1 MAERADP
8 GVGRNNNKKPTERIG
23 RGRWGVP
30 HACVAAVVLA
40 AALAAAVA
48 GAEQT
53 AAVKTEIFRGAA
65 GVERG
70 RAAQQ
75 AVRPPAVPQRV
86 FALPAPTAAEIRQAR
101 PEPSPRTR
109 EAERARPATEADAPA
124 DAQRVRMPASSVF
137 AADAADVAVPRMH
150 QVGFGR
156 EFGARGA
163 AVPGSEGLDWR
174 RQPDGGL
181 ALALTVESPGAK
193 ALRAQVELRAV
204 RAGLEV
210 RVFDPKAPDATVVAV
225 PAHLLAPDAAGAA
238 SAWTPTVAG
247 DALAVELYLP
257 PGTRPRGLRVSIP
270 RVSHLEVE
278 PARADEI
285 GRARCAHQDAVC
297 LADDISAAARSA
309 VAKYL
314 FTNRAGGTSMCSG
327 TLLNDADLS
336 SQVPYFLTAAHCI
349 RSRELASTMEFY
361 WFFERPECGSG
372 EVSATRQT
380 GGATVLARNAAN
392 REGTGL
398 DQVLVRLDSDPPAGV
413 ALAGWLAAPAA
424 ASGDGVAVHHPR
436 GDLKKANSGTLN
448 GFYRW
453 QERGLFALAAPD
465 ENGPHVRYE
474 PTVPTEGGS
483 SGSGLWQHIDG
494 YDYLVGMLTGGS
506 GWLCEGSSFYGR
518 LDRFYPRISQWLGS
532 TERVEDS
539 EVSRVERVVLVDAAT
554 RAEVADLTGGG
565 AEVDLDATAT
575 RSFDVVAEMRR
586 PVGSV
591 ALALSGAQTAEHASD
606 WAPHTLFGAAGGGGL
621 GPGSYT
627 VTVTTHPAAGLGG
640 DALERLE
647 VPFTVTGTGADGV
660 AVAGLAAAVGSRPR
674 VQTLADDAAL
684 TVYAGEAVELRAR
697 TQGAAAG
704 SVVFAVSGPSSV
716 AATTSDAPFGVPVTL
731 TAGTYRI
738 VATPYP
744 EKDAGGTA
752 GEALEVSGVVVAT
765 PASPVSGFTLV
776 DAAGG
781 LPDPDLGP
789 LADGATVDLSATHGL
804 ASVRADL
811 AAAATGVERVELEL
825 RGARELDRTETSA
838 PYALFGASGGD
849 YAEDGFPDGEY
860 ELSARAFVAGGPR
873 GALPPAKV
881 DFTVTGGGFATP
893 VESLVLVNATGPA
906 PDPDIRTIEDGA
918 TLDLSATGGWANIRV
933 VLPAA
938 RADIRSVGLELRG
951 ASDAERVTSAAPFTL
966 FGVAEG
972 DYQAGLLRNGA
983 HTLTATGYTEPGGG
997 GFAYPPSTVAFTVTG
1012 STSSPVTGVWLVD
1025 ARGRAPDPDFRPIE
1039 DGAVVS
1045 LAETGDVS
1053 VRVSARAQAKS
1064 VRLELDG
1071 PVWWRWVHHAPFF
1084 LWGYDQN
1091 DRADARP
1098 GELPNGEY
1106 TLTAQPYTGS
1116 GGGGRAL
1123 TPLTVSFTVADSPWA
1138 PTRVTGFTLLD
1149 APGGDGADVDL
1160 ARIAHGDTLILP
1172 DGSSG
1177 KFNVRA
1183 DLSSAAGVV
1192 RVVTSFWPRPASR
1205 HFDEDAPF
1213 TAFSSRGTQ
1222 PLAPRTYRISAK
1234 PIGSVN
1240 ARMTPRSAL
1249 FTVTARRAAARFAV
1263 SPEQTVLKE
1272 GESRRLTVSV
1282 DGARFARPQELTL
1295 AVTGNMSTA
1304 DYALAPTL
1312 ALAAGATEAHT
1323 TFTLVDDDEAEGTER
1338 ATVEVRHAGS
1348 VVARA
1353 RFTSVPNDQSDDARL
1368 ASLSLSEIDFGTFDA
1383 DTTAYATAVR
1393 HHLPG
1398 TTVAAQAAHPRA
1410 RSVAIEPADADAA
1423 TPGHQVAFAVGV
1435 NRIAVTVTAEIG
1447 RRRTY
1452 TVDVTR
1458 AEAPEGP
1465 VATLSATTATVAEGA
1480 SVAFEAVLSEAPS
1493 APLAVALSVSA
1504 EGVDLS
1510 GTAPASVTFPAGA
1523 TTVAFRVA
1531 TVDDA
1536 VASGDGAVRA
1546 TLLAGDGYARGR
1558 AIAATVAVPEDDV
1571 AAFAASASPPALGE
1585 GAVSTVTLSIANGVT
1600 YAAAQEI
1607 ALSVSGDV
1615 DAADYALP
1623 ASIVLPAGASSVGAA
1638 FEALTDEVVEGP
1650 ETATVAARLGGTEI
1664 GATTVTLVDATTAQ
1678 FAVAAEPA
1686 ALDEGA
1692 TSSLTV
1698 SIADGVTYAAAQEI
1712 ALTVS
1717 GDVEASDYALP
1728 ATMTLPAGASSA
1740 GVAFEALADA
1750 VVEPSEPATVTAS
1763 LGGTEIGATP
1773 VTVVDATAAQF
1784 AVAADPAAVDEGGTS
1799 TLTVSIAN
1807 GVTYVAAQE
1816 IALSVS
1822 GDVDASDYA
1831 PPASVVLPAGAS
1843 SVDAAFEAL
1852 ADAVVEGPETATVTA
1867 SLGGTEI
1874 GATTVT
1880 VVDATAAQ
1888 FAVAAAPAA
1897 IDEGATSTLT
1907 LSITNGVAYAA
1918 AQEIAL
1924 SVSGD
1929 VEASDYALPETV
1941 ELAAGASSATAA
1953 FAALA
1958 DKLVEGPE
1966 TATVAARL
1974 DGAEIGTATVA
1985 LADGDEAAFAVAA
1998 EPARIEEG
2006 TASTVT
2012 VSITNATTYAAAQE
2026 IALTVSGDVD
2036 ASDYDLPATT
2046 TLAAGASSAF
2056 AEFAALADEA
2066 DEEPETATVTASLDG
2081 SEIGA
2086 ASVTV
2091 ADQPPLPAL
2100 RVEGVPQLGATL
2112 SAVFAEPVSGP
2123 DAGTARAAG
2132 GVGGLAV
2139 ATSVPARGLET
2150 VYRWLR
2156 DGVEIPGA
2164 TGPAHVLTA
2173 ADVGAAVS
2181 VRAARG
2187 IRSEESAATVPVW
2200 GAPGNPAVG
2209 TDEATLLSTTMT
2221 LGSRGFSTELRVD
2234 FAGYMDETWYRPVG
2248 SVDAAA
2254 FELDGTRYRLT
2265 TFAVIQDGGFAF
2277 ATQPVLPSAA
2287 GLVGY
2292 WDGYRLADFVGE
2304 TADANGWTTWGTWTP
2319 QPREEYE
2326 RYMHRPGLVFS
2337 GPSDGVRVAV
2347 SLRREVGV
2355 PTATVSASAATVS
2368 EGGAA
2373 AFAVSLDGPREAPV
2387 AVSLETTAAGAAL
2400 AAAAPSSATFAPGE
2414 TEASLELATVDDAV
2428 VSGDGTVT
2436 VTLVAGDGYE
2446 LGASATATMS
2456 VAEDDAAQF
2465 AVSASPA
2472 EVVEGGSS
2480 TVTVAIANG
2489 VTYATAREVSLA
2501 VTGDVS
2507 ASDYALPATVAL
2519 AAGASSAT
2527 AEFAALEDEVAAEAR
2542 EEARIAATVD
2552 GAEVGA
2558 ATVAIRPLRG
2568 DATLSSLSL
2577 TDVDIGAFDAQTTE
2591 YAGTAAAAVES
2602 TTVTAEPSDAAAAV
2616 EIADAAG
2623 STVGTQRTSALAV
2636 GSNAISATVTAEDG
2650 ATTRTY
2656 AVAVARPP
2664 AWGARQ
2670 PEQDIE
2676 LADAAAPTGIWSDGE
2691 TLWAVH
2697 DWTGT
2702 ALAAYDLAT
2711 AERLPGR
2718 DIAVA
2723 ANKRWVDLHAH
2734 GGTLWAASLLG
2745 EVAAYRLSDGARLA
2759 DRDVGADA
2767 LAAAGSSEPV
2777 GLWSHGGTLWVLDH
2791 TDHVGYAF
2799 GLADGARQA
2808 DRDVELGGPAGEH
2821 DVSPWG
2827 AWSDGA
2833 VLLTVDYWAAGRV
2846 RAYRLGDGARAAR
2859 VPEMD
2864 VDTGTAGNADPVG
2877 LWSDGATLWVADGT
2891 DRKVYAYAVPGL
2903 RQASAGAVQSRASA
2917 VPSAAPGPPL
2927 PIPDPALRAALAA
2940 ALGKPPHSPVG
2951 ANELAALESL
2961 EARAAGIADLSGLQH
2976 AVRLAALDLSGNPL
2990 ADLRALASLPHLADL
3005 RLDATGAQPWD
3016 VASLAGLR
3024 RLSLRGNGVDD
3035 VSGLAPLVRLEFLDV
3050 GGNRI
3055 ADLWPLANLHL
3066 LAELRADGNRVAD
3079 VAPLLGLSSLAA
3091 LDLRGNPVDD
3101 TEALER
3107 LPRLPR

>member
-1 MAERADP
+1 MSERADP
-8 GVGRNNNKKPTERIG
+8 GVGRNNNKKPTERTG
-23 RGRWGVP
+23 RRRWGVP
-30 HACVAAVVLA
+30 HACVAA

-65 GVERG
+65 GVERAEG
-70 RAAQQ
+70 AQQ

-101 PEPSPRTR
+101 PEQPSPRTR

-137 AADAADVAVPRMH
+137 AADAADVAVPRRH
-150 QVGFGR
+150 EVGFGR

-163 AVPGSEGLDWR
+163 AVPGSDGLDWR

-181 ALALTVESPGAK
+181 ALALTVESRGAK
-193 ALRAQVELRAV
+193 ALRAQVELRGV

-278 PARADEI
+278 PARAEDI
-285 GRARCAHQDAVC
+285 GDARCTHRDAVC
-297 LADDISAAARSA
+297 LADEISAAARSA

-314 FTNRAGGTSMCSG
+314 FTNQAGGTSMCSG

-349 RSRELASTMEFY
+349 RSQELASTMEFY

-413 ALAGWLAAPAA
+413 ALAGWLASPAA
-424 ASGDGVAVHHPR
+424 ASGDAVGVHHPR
-436 GDLKKANSGTLN
+436 GDLKKANSGTLG

-453 QERGLFALAAPD
+453 QELGIFALPAPD
-465 ENGPHVRYE
+465 EDGAHVRHE
-474 PTVPTEGGS
+474 PTHLTEGGS
-483 SGSGLWQHIDG
+483 SGSGLWRRIDG

-506 GWLCEGSSFYGR
+506 AWRCEGTTYYGR

-539 EVSRVERVVLVDAAT
+539 EVWRVERVVLVDAAT
-554 RAEVADLTGGG
+554 RAEVADLTDGG

-606 WAPHTLFGAAGGGGL
+606 WAPHTLFGAAGGAGL

-627 VTVTTHPAAGLGG
+627 VTVTSHPAAGLGG

-674 VQTLADDAAL
+674 VQTLADDATL
-684 TVYAGEAVELRAR
+684 TVYADEAVELRAR

-704 SVVFAVSGPSSV
+704 SVVFAVSGASSV
-716 AATTSDAPFGVPVTL
+716 VSTASDAPFGVPVTL

-765 PASPVSGFTLV
+765 PASPVSAFTLV

-811 AAAATGVERVELEL
+811 AEAATGVERVELEL
-825 RGARELDRTETSA
+825 RGARERDRTETSA

-849 YAEDGFPDGEY
+849 YAVDGFPDGEY

-881 DFTVTGGGFATP
+881 GFTVTGGGFATP

-938 RADIRSVGLELRG
+938 RADIRSVRLELRG

-983 HTLTATGYTEPGGG
+983 HTLTATGYSEPGGG

-1025 ARGRAPDPDFRPIE
+1025 ARGEAPDPDLRPIE

-1045 LAETGDVS
+1045 LAQTGDVS
-1053 VRVSARAQAKS
+1053 VRVSARAQAES

-1071 PVWWRWVHHAPFF
+1071 PVWWRWVDKPPFF
-1084 LWGYDQN
+1084 LWGFDRT
-1091 DRADARP
+1091 DRADAMP

-1116 GGGGRAL
+1116 DGGGTAL
-1123 TPLTVSFTVADSPWA
+1123 TPLTVSFTVADSPWS

-1149 APGGDGADVDL
+1149 SPGGDGADVDL
-1160 ARIAHGDTLILP
+1160 ARIAHRDTLILP

-1177 KFNVRA
+1177 KFNVRV
-1183 DLSSAAGVV
+1183 DLSSAAGVY
-1192 RVVTSFWPRPASR
+1192 RVVTYFGPTPASTYVDR
-1205 HFDEDAPF
+1205 DAPF
-1213 TAFSSRGTQ
+1213 TAFTPSWTP
-1222 PLAPRTYRISAK
+1222 PLAPGTYRITAK
-1234 PIGSVN
+1234 PFGSGK
-1240 ARMTPRSAL
+1240 ARMTRRTAE
-1249 FTVTARRAAARFAV
+1249 FTVTAVARFAV
-1263 SPEQTVLKE
+1263 SPEQAVLEE

-1295 AVTGNMSTA
+1295 AVTGDMSTA

-1368 ASLSLSEIDFGTFDA
+1368 ASLS
-1383 DTTAYATAVR
+1383 
-1393 HHLPG
+1393 
-1398 TTVAAQAAHPRA
+1398 
-1410 RSVAIEPADADAA
+1410 
-1423 TPGHQVAFAVGV
+1423 
-1435 NRIAVTVTAEIG
+1435 
-1447 RRRTY
+1447 
-1452 TVDVTR
+1452 
-1458 AEAPEGP
+1458 
-1465 VATLSATTATVAEGA
+1465 ATTATVAEGGVA
-1480 SVAFEAVLSEAPS
+1480 AFEAVLSQAPS
-1493 APLAVALSVSA
+1493 APLAVAVAVSA
-1504 EGVDLS
+1504 EGVDVA

-1536 VASGDGAVRA
+1536 VASGDGTVRA
-1546 TLLAGDGYARGR
+1546 TLLAGDGYTLGAG
-1558 AIAATVAVPEDDV
+1558 IAATVAVLEDDV
-1571 AAFAASASPPALGE
+1571 AAFAASASPPALRE

-1607 ALSVSGDV
+1607 ALTVSGDV
-1615 DAADYALP
+1615 DASDYALP
-1623 ASIVLPAGASSVGAA
+1623 ASVVLPAGASSVGA
-1638 FEALTDEVVEGP
+1638 
-1650 ETATVAARLGGTEI
+1650 
-1664 GATTVTLVDATTAQ
+1664 
-1678 FAVAAEPA
+1678 
-1686 ALDEGA
+1686 
-1692 TSSLTV
+1692 
-1698 SIADGVTYAAAQEI
+1698 
-1712 ALTVS
+1712 
-1717 GDVEASDYALP
+1717 
-1728 ATMTLPAGASSA
+1728 
-1740 GVAFEALADA
+1740 AFEALADA

-1763 LGGTEIGATP
+1763 LGGTEIGATT

-1784 AVAADPAAVDEGGTS
+1784 AVTANPAAVDEGGTS

-1807 GVTYVAAQE
+1807 GVTYTTAQE

-1822 GDVDASDYA
+1822 GDVEASDYA

-1852 ADAVVEGPETATVTA
+1852 TDAVVEGPEPATVTA

-1880 VVDATAAQ
+1880 VVDATTAQ
-1888 FAVAAAPAA
+1888 FAVAADPAA
-1897 IDEGATSTLT
+1897 VDEGGTSTLT
-1907 LSITNGVAYAA
+1907 VSI
-1918 AQEIAL
+1918 
-1924 SVSGD
+1924 
-1929 VEASDYALPETV
+1929 
-1941 ELAAGASSATAA
+1941 
-1953 FAALA
+1953 
-1958 DKLVEGPE
+1958 
-1966 TATVAARL
+1966 
-1974 DGAEIGTATVA
+1974 
-1985 LADGDEAAFAVAA
+1985 ADGV
-1998 EPARIEEG
+1998 
-2006 TASTVT
+2006 
-2012 VSITNATTYAAAQE
+2012 TYAAAQE

-2036 ASDYDLPATT
+2036 ASDYELPATLE
-2046 TLAAGASSAF
+2046 LAAGASSAF
-2056 AEFAALADEA
+2056 AEFAAAADDV

-2081 SEIGA
+2081 AEIGA

-2100 RVEGVPQLGATL
+2100 RVEGVPQVGATL

-2132 GVGGLAV
+2132 GVGGVAA

-2150 VYRWLR
+2150 AYRWLR
-2156 DGVEIPGA
+2156 DGAEIPGA
-2164 TGPAHVLTA
+2164 TGPTHVLTA

-2221 LGSRGFSTELRVD
+2221 LGSREHSAELRVD
-2234 FAGYMDETWYRPVG
+2234 FAGFMDETWYRPVG
-2248 SVDAAA
+2248 SLDAAA

-2265 TFAVIQDGGFAF
+2265 TFAVTQGGVVAF

-2292 WDGYRLADFVGE
+2292 WDGHRLADFVGE
-2304 TADANGWTTWGTWTP
+2304 TVDVNGWTTWGTRTP
-2319 QPREEYE
+2319 QPLEEYE
-2326 RYMHRPGLVFS
+2326 RYLYRSGRAYS

-2355 PTATVSASAATVS
+2355 PTATVSATAATVS

-2373 AFAVSLDGPREAPV
+2373 EFAVSLDGPREALV
-2387 AVSLETTAAGAAL
+2387 TVSLETAVAGAAL
-2400 AAAAPSSATFAPGE
+2400 AGAAPSSATFAPGE
-2414 TEASLELATVDDAV
+2414 TRASLDLATVDDAV

-2436 VTLVAGDGYE
+2436 VALVAGDGYE
-2446 LGASATATMS
+2446 LGGSSTATVS

-2472 EVVEGGSS
+2472 EVVEGASS
-2480 TVTVAIANG
+2480 TVTVAIGNG

-2519 AAGASSAT
+2519 AAGASSST
-2527 AEFAALEDEVAAEAR
+2527 AVFAALEDEVAAEAR

-2591 YAGTAAAAVES
+2591 YAATVANAVES
-2602 TTVTAEPSDAAAAV
+2602 TTVSASPSDASATV
-2616 EIADAAG
+2616 SIADAAG
-2623 STVGTQRTSALAV
+2623 STLGTRRTSALAE
-2636 GSNAISATVTAEDG
+2636 GTNDIAATVTAEDG
-2650 ATTRTY
+2650 ATTRSY
-2656 AVAVARPP
+2656 AVTVTRPP
-2664 AWGARQ
+2664 VWGARRAGR
-2670 PEQDIE
+2670 DID
-2676 LADAAAPTGIWSDGE
+2676 LGDAAYATGLWSDGA
-2691 TLWAVH
+2691 TLWAVR
-2697 DWTGT
+2697 DWNGT

-2711 AERLPGR
+2711 GARRES
-2718 DIAVA
+2718 A
-2723 ANKRWVDLHAH
+2723 DLALSSAGWQWSDVHSDGA
-2734 GGTLWAASLLG
+2734 TLWASSLWG
-2745 EVAAYRLSDGARLA
+2745 EVQAYRLSDGARAA
-2759 DRDVGADA
+2759 DRDVGTAA
-2767 LAAAGSSEPV
+2767 LSAAGSGEPS
-2777 GLWSHGGTLWVLDH
+2777 GLFSSAGTLWVVDQM
-2791 TDHVGYAF
+2791 DRAAYAF
-2799 GLADGARQA
+2799 AASDGARLA
-2808 DRDVELGGPAGEH
+2808 DADIDLGALLDGEAEAW
-2821 DVSPWG
+2821 PWG
-2827 AWSDGA
+2827 AWSDGE
-2833 VLLTVDYWAAGRV
+2833 VLLTSNSNRAEV
-2846 RAYRLGDGARAAR
+2846 RAYRLSGAGAASRAPAL
-2859 VPEMD
+2859 D
-2864 VDTGTAGNADPVG
+2864 LDTGAAGNGDPRG
-2877 LWSDGATLWVADGT
+2877 LWSDGETLWVADGA
-2891 DRKVYAYAVPGL
+2891 DGKAYAYAVPGL
-2903 RQASAGAVQSRASA
+2903 RAASATDVESRAA
-2917 VPSAAPGPPL
+2917 GVPSAAPGRAVAM
-2927 PIPDPALRAALAA
+2927 PDPALRAAVAA

-2961 EARAAGIADLSGLQH
+2961 EARAAGIADLSGLEH
-2976 AVRLAALDLSGNPL
+2976 AVRLTALDLSGNPL
-2990 ADLRALASLPHLADL
+2990 ADLRALASLPRLDEL
-3005 RLDATGAQPWD
+3005 RLDGTGVDAWQVAT
-3016 VASLAGLR
+3016 LTGLR

-3035 VSGLAPLVRLEFLDV
+3035 VSGLAPLVRLEHLDI

-3055 ADLWPLANLHL
+3055 ADLWPLANLRR
-3066 LAELRADGNRVAD
+3066 LAELRADGNAVAD
-3079 VAPLLGLSSLAA
+3079 VAPLLGLASLEV